1 MVYRLHAEADRT
13 RIELLRILRAVGFA
27 IEHKGPLPEGEREP
41 SEALKLQLERP

>member
-1 MVYRLHAEADRT
+1 MVYRVYSEADRT
-13 RIELLRILRAVGFA
+13 RIELLRTLRGWASP